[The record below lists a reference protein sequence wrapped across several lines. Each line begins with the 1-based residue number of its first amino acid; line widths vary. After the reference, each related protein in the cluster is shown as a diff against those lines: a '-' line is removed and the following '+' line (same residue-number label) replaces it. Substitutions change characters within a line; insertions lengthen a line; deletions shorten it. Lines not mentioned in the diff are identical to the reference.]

1 MQIISLKSKFLMG
14 VFEQNTYV
22 LIQGK
27 EAVIVDAGAE
37 IEDVKKAVGK
47 AKVLGILTTHLH
59 FDHMWNIEKYVTEF
73 DTDVFVT
80 KGAEKAFV
88 DAGLNASTMV
98 HDLVFEIPQKN
109 IKYYAKKLKLGKFDF
124 EVINT
129 PGHTADSVCLLT
141 QNNLFSGDTLFVDGV
156 GRTDLETGNAFEL
169 KDSLKRIRELDFD
182 KVFSG
187 HYEPF
192 DRQTALAVI
201 DFYI

>member
-22 LIQGK
+22 LIHGN
-27 EAVIVDAGAE
+27 EAVIVDAGAD

-47 AKVLGILTTHLH
+47 AKVLGILMTHLH
-59 FDHMWNIEKYVTEF
+59 FDHMWNIEKYVSEF
-73 DTDVFVT
+73 DADVFVT
-80 KGAEKAFV
+80 KAAEKAFV
-88 DAGLNASTMV
+88 DAELNASTMM

-141 QNNLFSGDTLFVDGV
+141 QNNLFSGDTLYVDGV

-169 KDSLKRIRELDFD
+169 KNSLKRIRELDFD